1 MQENVEGFIRSCPT
15 FGRLRRSE
23 LRILGSAGCQ
33 WQLYYSLEPF
43 KYSKRFRDAIGGQD
57 SRMVELGFL
66 PTCLTGVNLSASLV
80 CLLLL
85 YLCAM
90 VSPKAQFLAP
100 FCIFCTTLLCIQLPL
115 YMGCLITYTRT
126 TISSTRDSGSVTAPT
141 KLVPS
146 PLSPPALARPNSGP
160 RPIV

>member
-1 MQENVEGFIRSCPT
+1 MWQRWDANP
-15 FGRLRRSE
+15 RLRRDWCLKPLAFLVPPLS
-23 LRILGSAGCQ
+23 
-33 WQLYYSLEPF
+33 
-43 KYSKRFRDAIGGQD
+43 
-57 SRMVELGFL
+57 GFF
-66 PTCLTGVNLSASLV
+66 PTCLTGVNLSALLV

-100 FCIFCTTLLCIQLPL
+100 FCTFCTTLQCIQLRL
-115 YMGCLITYTRT
+115 FMECLTTYTRT